1 MHPMTSKP
9 LNLGPN
15 NDVVPSCYQKK
26 KKKNLVQKQ
35 LTGAIELHKLKVF
48 LGTIFSFL
56 VLFPKLESRVNE
68 YKLYVIS
75 IIDQN

>member
-1 MHPMTSKP
+1 MMWYRHVT
-9 LNLGPN
+9 
-15 NDVVPSCYQKK
+15 KK
-26 KKKNLVQKQ
+26 KKKLVQKQ
-35 LTGAIELHKLKVF
+35 LTGAIELHKFKVF

-56 VLFPKLESRVNE
+56 VLFPKLESRVKE

>member
-1 MHPMTSKP
+1 MLP
-9 LNLGPN
+9 
-15 NDVVPSCYQKK
+15 QKK

-35 LTGAIELHKLKVF
+35 LTSAIELHKLKVF

-56 VLFPKLESRVNE
+56 VLFPKLESRVKE